1 LRIAI
6 EDRWGQASLV
16 LVSHPRRVDQEDRQ
30 VEHRHGK
37 TLERLREHLVR
48 ADGELEGAAQ
58 RFLDPG
64 TRDEDEVALVKA
76 IADARMLVGDALET
90 TRWRLEES
98 DRG

>member
-1 LRIAI
+1 M
-6 EDRWGQASLV
+6 
-16 LVSHPRRVDQEDRQ
+16 
-30 VEHRHGK
+30 EHRHGK
-37 TLERLREHLVR
+37 TLEWLREHLTC
-48 ADGELEGAAQ
+48 ADGELEAAQ